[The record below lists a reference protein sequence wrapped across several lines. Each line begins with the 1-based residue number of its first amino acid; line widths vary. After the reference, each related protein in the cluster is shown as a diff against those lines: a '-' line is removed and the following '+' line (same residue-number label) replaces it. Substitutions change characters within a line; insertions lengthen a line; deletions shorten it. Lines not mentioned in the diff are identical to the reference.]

1 MAFMDVLL
9 VDVNYPREQIVYNF
23 MAILIAA
30 LKG

>member
-1 MAFMDVLL
+1 MAFMGCFIGGRKLS
-9 VDVNYPREQIVYNF
+9 REQIVYNF